1 MMIQNRNKILK
12 LCSECDSAELV
23 FDIGK
28 VETYCSKCGL
38 VLKSLYDI
46 DIIFYKNL
54 KE

>member
-1 MMIQNRNKILK
+1 MIQNRNKSLK
-12 LCSECDSAELV
+12 LCPECNSKDLV
-23 FDIGK
+23 FDIDK

-38 VLKSLYDI
+38 VLKSPYDI